1 MTVRLSFRN
10 RQRIRPL
17 DLAQL
22 RRVVRDLLTTEFPTR
37 RAELCFHL
45 VAAPEMA
52 RVNQTFL
59 QHAGST
65 DVITF
70 NHADTAP
77 ADSFHGEV
85 FICLD
90 DAVAQ
95 AKQFRTTWQSELVRY
110 VIHALLHL
118 RGYDDRT
125 PAARRKMKREE
136 NRLLRQMARRF
147 PLRRLSRP
155 LARLRP

>member
-10 RQRIRPL
+10 RQRTRPL

-70 NHADTAP
+70 NHAGTAP

-95 AKQFRTTWQSELVRY
+95 AKQFRTTWSWNSSATSSTRCCICV
-110 VIHALLHL
+110 VTTTA
-118 RGYDDRT
+118 
-125 PAARRKMKREE
+125 
-136 NRLLRQMARRF
+136 
-147 PLRRLSRP
+147 LRRP
-155 LARLRP
+155 GGK